1 MVPAPEP
8 TCDYNEFSSIKQK
21 IENYLDKMSTSQSQQ
36 LIEYNFEVKFQ
47 TIYQI
52 FYWIKVFIFNNFL
65 FFNEF
70 SIILK
75 FFLDWCSYYK
85 KWLDCL

>member
-52 FYWIKVFIFNNFL
+52 FY
-65 FFNEF
+65 
-70 SIILK
+70 
-75 FFLDWCSYYK
+75 
-85 KWLDCL
+85 